1 MAKHVLIIDDSLAE
15 TRALKSLLELN
26 GYQVSIATNGQE
38 GIETAQNE
46 KPDVIVMDVVMP
58 LVNGFQATR
67 ALSRNKLTNH
77 IPIIVCSSKATESD
91 RLWALRQG
99 AKEYLTKPVKF
110 QSLLK
115 VITDQITGA
124 RVNDQSV

>member
-1 MAKHVLIIDDSLAE
+1 MAKHVLIVDDSLAE
-15 TRALKSLLELN
+15 TRALKSLLEIN

-38 GIETAQNE
+38 GIQVAQNE

-67 ALSRNKLTNH
+67 ALSRDKSTNH
-77 IPIIVCSSKATESD
+77 IPIIVCSSKSTESD

-115 VITDQITGA
+115 AITDQITGA
-124 RVNDQSV
+124 RVNDQPL